1 MTVNIWK
8 PYNYVH
14 CSWRNKY
21 GNHPCSYEHCLTS
34 SWNKTWKKFRPERD
48 LKPWSLRYRWSAL
61 SSEITSQLRAGH
73 YVVSDRPSMW
83 WAMTVNIWKLYMC
96 SAVDETNVEI
106 IPALMNTTELLNYW
120 EQIQRVAWWR
130 AWTWDHPFN
139 QTQRPWSLGHT
150 ASTRCFNNLLYKKS
164 FKLN

>member
-8 PYNYVH
+8 SCNYVH

-61 SSEITSQLRAGH
+61 SSEIRSQLRAGH

-106 IPALMNTTELLNYW
+106 VPALMNTTELL
-120 EQIQRVAWWR
+120 R
-130 AWTWDHPFN
+130 ANPASSMVEGLNLGPSIYSNPAALITWTHCLH
-139 QTQRPWSLGHT
+139 QML
-150 ASTRCFNNLLYKKS
+150 
-164 FKLN
+164 